1 MDTPEVLMLRLRKT
15 LTLGLI
21 NVINKLLQNFSEN
34 ELRSLRYSETYIYIK
49 DSTNERKVR
58 TNCDSQSLLKFI
70 RSEWETV
77 KGKLTNL
84 DENSQYGSYFR
95 SFIYILLGGR
105 NLFAHEHVFTY
116 EEVYY
121 HACILK
127 EISKNKLHG
136 FNDQDIEY
144 LLDTCLENITK
155 MRIIN
160 MNSVDR
166 RKFFEAIQAE
176 CEIDILDNNNRF
188 SIDAMVET
196 VEKTIQQFGEDARLK
211 LLQLLGET
219 GAEYPSISIDLE
231 TQSRNGVLDVTDNLI
246 NQLRISNEL
255 IKQSLNALQT
265 VDSQQTTNT
274 TQKSEDILSGIGI
287 QHNEDPNYS
296 DEDEE
301 DIEPEEESD
310 DRDDEY
316 DNEDDNEC
324 EESNTSSS
332 VNGGLGGEEE
342 YESGDEEDE
351 SLSTPEV
358 AANKISKVIA
368 RLQEL
373 AKAKQY
379 SIFESIDNNPYPLTI
394 KEGVY
399 PDTLYIHT
407 RYIHASFGRY
417 KLSLAREYLPWLYLF
432 ANYYFLLPEMKGQY
446 YGTEVICIPSKDNA
460 ALMVGS
466 AKAALLCKGIS
477 RISKWLDTGVL

>member
-1 MDTPEVLMLRLRKT
+1 M
-15 LTLGLI
+15 
-21 NVINKLLQNFSEN
+21 
-34 ELRSLRYSETYIYIK
+34 YIK
-49 DSTNERKVR
+49 RD
-58 TNCDSQSLLKFI
+58 L
-70 RSEWETV
+70 
-77 KGKLTNL
+77 
-84 DENSQYGSYFR
+84 
-95 SFIYILLGGR
+95 
-105 NLFAHEHVFTY
+105 
-116 EEVYY
+116 
-121 HACILK
+121 
-127 EISKNKLHG
+127 KNKLHG

-358 AANKISKVIA
+358 AATKFQK
-368 RLQEL
+368 
-373 AKAKQY
+373 
-379 SIFESIDNNPYPLTI
+379 
-394 KEGVY
+394 
-399 PDTLYIHT
+399 
-407 RYIHASFGRY
+407 
-417 KLSLAREYLPWLYLF
+417 
-432 ANYYFLLPEMKGQY
+432 
-446 YGTEVICIPSKDNA
+446 
-460 ALMVGS
+460 
-466 AKAALLCKGIS
+466 
-477 RISKWLDTGVL
+477 